1 MSSSSAPFSN
11 ITPFAPL
18 PTDANNLL
26 SEAVTLYQTNWLANT
41 GQAIVLTQSDP
52 RYQQLQTICAF
63 VANLFGM
70 SNLAYNQNFLPLAQ
84 GAFLD
89 GLVALLGPNATRLE
103 ESYATVTLQFSLSA
117 VQATPQTVPAGTS
130 VAVTGN
136 SALSFATTA
145 DLTIPAG
152 QLSAT
157 ATATCN
163 QIGSIGNGFVAGQI
177 ASLQNWAQPFLVAAV
192 NTNTSEGG
200 ANTETDSA
208 MQNRDFFVTETY
220 TTGGSYGSY
229 TELTLAANP
238 AIQGCT
244 VVGPESDLVFPAIN
258 VSINAG
264 SNPGQIPNDLA
275 GTEITPGQVYIT
287 VLMDGGA
294 MPTPAIC
301 SEVWNNVTPF
311 NPLTDQVFVNGP
323 EKILFPT
330 NVSFYIDSEN
340 VANETTTIANVTAAV
355 NNWVS
360 NTSQKLGRSID
371 PTSLIGQMYAQ
382 GASRVVLTGMSYQ
395 AVQPWQ
401 LGSGNGSV
409 TIVYNGLENDNL
421 N

>member
-11 ITPFAPL
+11 LTPFAPL

-26 SEAVTLYQTNWLANT
+26 AEAVTLYQVNWLANT
-41 GQAIVLTQSDP
+41 GQSIVLTQSDP

-89 GLVALLGPNATRLE
+89 ALVALLGPNAKRLQ
-103 ESYATVTLQFSLSA
+103 ESYATVTLQFTLSG
-117 VQATPQTVPAGTS
+117 VQPIPQVVPAGTS

-136 SALSFATTA
+136 SALSFATNA

-157 ATATCN
+157 ITATCN
-163 QIGSIGNGFVAGQI
+163 QIGSIGNDYLPGQI
-177 ASLQNWAQPFLVAAV
+177 ASLQTWAQPFLVSAV
-192 NTNTSEGG
+192 NTDTSEGG

-208 MQNRDFFVTETY
+208 MQNRDFFATETY
-220 TTGGSYGSY
+220 TTAGTAGSY

-264 SNPGQIPNDLA
+264 SNPGQIPYGLA
-275 GTEITPGQVYIT
+275 GTQITPGQVYIT
-287 VLMDGGA
+287 ALMDGGA
-294 MPTPAIC
+294 LPTPAIC
-301 SEVWNNVTPF
+301 SEIWNNVTPY
-311 NPLTDQVFVNGP
+311 NPLTDQVFTNGP
-323 EKILFPT
+323 ELVLFPT
-330 NVSFYIDSEN
+330 NVTFYVDSEN
-340 VANETTTIANVTAAV
+340 VANETTTIANATTAV
-355 NNWVS
+355 NTWIFNR
-360 NTSQKLGRSID
+360 SQKLGRSID
-371 PTSLIGQMYAQ
+371 PTSLIAAMYNA
-382 GASRVVLTGMSYQ
+382 GASRVIVHSPSYQ
-395 AVQPWQ
+395 SILPWQ
-401 LGSGNGSV
+401 LASGNGSV
-409 TIVYNGLENDNL
+409 TIVYAGLENDNL